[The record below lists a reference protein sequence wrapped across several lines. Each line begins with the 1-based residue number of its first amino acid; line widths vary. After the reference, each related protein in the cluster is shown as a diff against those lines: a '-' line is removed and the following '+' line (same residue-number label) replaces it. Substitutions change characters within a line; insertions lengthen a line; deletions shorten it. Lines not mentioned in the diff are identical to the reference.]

1 MTKAKHLPAA
11 LVGALVTR
19 FTTDTFTP
27 TKGAIEAALRRDSCT
42 IKTYRR
48 LRRVDTPS
56 GHTIRAIILVPLQ
69 EDGRD
74 ASYVRVRHC
83 FSICH
88 ELSTS
93 LTLFSV

>member
-1 MTKAKHLPAA
+1 MTKAKNLPAA

-27 TKGAIEAALRRDSCT
+27 TKRDIEAALRRDSCT
-42 IKTYRR
+42 IKTYGR
-48 LRRVDTPS
+48 LRRVDTS
-56 GHTIRAIILVPLQ
+56 AGDTIRAITRVPLQ

-74 ASYVRVRHC
+74 ASYVRVSHC
-83 FSICH
+83 FSVCH

-93 LTLFSV
+93 LTPFSV